1 MRLFIY
7 GSCVSRDMLEYQQAE
22 VTLVKYIARSS
33 LAAQL
38 SAPFKNEAILDRLP
52 SKFQREMLQ
61 VDMEKTLFKQLQQ
74 SDFDVL
80 LLDFIDER
88 FSIGLFNGA
97 RLTLSREFL
106 DANRGEL
113 SYPEWNRFSRE
124 KLMAWQRGFA
134 ELYDLVTNKTKPSQ
148 IIVNKVFFAA
158 KSGSG
163 INDATLCTTFMASEI
178 QRNNTY
184 LASLYEHISTNFPS
198 VRFID
203 YPEALFV
210 ANPKHTWGLAPF
222 HYIDELYLRMF
233 EQLKTLGKHV

>member
-38 SAPFKNEAILDRLP
+38 SVPFKNEAILDRLP

-88 FSIGLFNGA
+88 FSIG
-97 RLTLSREFL
+97 
-106 DANRGEL
+106 
-113 SYPEWNRFSRE
+113 
-124 KLMAWQRGFA
+124 
-134 ELYDLVTNKTKPSQ
+134 
-148 IIVNKVFFAA
+148 
-158 KSGSG
+158 
-163 INDATLCTTFMASEI
+163 
-178 QRNNTY
+178 
-184 LASLYEHISTNFPS
+184 
-198 VRFID
+198 
-203 YPEALFV
+203 
-210 ANPKHTWGLAPF
+210 
-222 HYIDELYLRMF
+222 
-233 EQLKTLGKHV
+233 